1 MSKVT
6 FFVRMIAKEGKAE
19 EVGET
24 LGINFSNVQQEKGNV
39 VFVLHRS
46 AENPDEFWIYETW

>member
-1 MSKVT
+1 
-6 FFVRMIAKEGKAE
+6 MIAKEGKAE

>member
-24 LGINFSNVQQEKGNV
+24 LRINFSNVQQEKGNV
-39 VFVLHRS
+39 VFVLHRL

>member
-1 MSKVT
+1 
-6 FFVRMIAKEGKAE
+6 MIAKEGKAE

-24 LGINFSNVQQEKGNV
+24 LRINFSNVQQEKGNV

>member
-1 MSKVT
+1 VSKVT